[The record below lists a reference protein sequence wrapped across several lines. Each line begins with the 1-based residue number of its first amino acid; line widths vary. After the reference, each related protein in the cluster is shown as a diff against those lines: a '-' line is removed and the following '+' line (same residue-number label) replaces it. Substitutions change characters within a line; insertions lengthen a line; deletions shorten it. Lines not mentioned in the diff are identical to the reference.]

1 MSKKLLEV
9 HKPLL
14 STSNVYGTLLSI
26 ISDDERIRPW
36 IYSNFIQIRYVI
48 DWDVY
53 FFDNHDFLIDI
64 CPYINKSTL
73 DRSLITQWTSFKDFI
88 IHAIDND
95 FYVWCHLDRFY
106 IPGYDEYLKQSNFH
120 ETLIYGYD
128 INENTVYFS
137 DNMADGAF
145 KNSTCSFEIIEA
157 ANKEVYRER
166 NFISR
171 VILLKKNNKTDNY
184 TINRE
189 YIIDGLQRLLFSK
202 RSFDLI
208 NNEVLC
214 IYGLDVYHHLSS
226 RITNRKEDL
235 PKLDIR
241 VFHLLWEHKKLM
253 VMRLEYLNQISCLVN
268 AQDLVKESKALDVKS
283 YITRNMVLK
292 YNMKPNKDSLESIN
306 RELISIRNNEQ
317 ILLERI
323 LTRI

>member
-1 MSKKLLEV
+1 M
-9 HKPLL
+9 
-14 STSNVYGTLLSI
+14 
-26 ISDDERIRPW
+26 
-36 IYSNFIQIRYVI
+36 
-48 DWDVY
+48 
-53 FFDNHDFLIDI
+53 
-64 CPYINKSTL
+64 
-73 DRSLITQWTSFKDFI
+73 
-88 IHAIDND
+88 
-95 FYVWCHLDRFY
+95 WCHLDRFY